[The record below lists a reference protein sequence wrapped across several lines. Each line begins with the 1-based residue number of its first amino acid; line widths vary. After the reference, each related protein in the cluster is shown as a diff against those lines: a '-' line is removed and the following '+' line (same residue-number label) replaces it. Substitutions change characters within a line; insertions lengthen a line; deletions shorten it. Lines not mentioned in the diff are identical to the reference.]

1 MAKTVTCNDAVGRH
15 VDLLK
20 AESLIELTPGGQ
32 PLDDCDWR
40 STGASTAD
48 VAHQLRSHVSRTH
61 GLDLDSLKPELRE
74 RVLGAIADA

>member
-15 VDLLK
+15 LDLLK
-20 AESLIELTPGGQ
+20 AESLLELPPGGH
-32 PLDDCDWR
+32 PLDDCDWH

-48 VAHQLRSHVSRTH
+48 VAHQLRSHVSRMH

>member
-1 MAKTVTCNDAVGRH
+1 MTCNDAVGRY

-20 AESLIELTPGGQ
+20 AEAMLVLPPGGQ

-40 STGASTAD
+40 STGASAAD
-48 VAHQLRSHVSRTH
+48 VAHELRSHVSRTH
-61 GLDLDSLKPELRE
+61 GLDLDALKPELRE